1 MGCPKAPSLSS
12 CPCSGAGWQ
21 WLCGQLSLQTGWCC
35 PQTLQRVRGFRLT
48 YNPYK
53 GVSCE
58 LRQTQSP
65 LAGGV
70 ELGWALH
77 PLGAASQ
84 HCQSLG
90 GPRALSGTCWAKN
103 TCKSLVGLSQRMA
116 PQPCHAVSL
125 PFQQPQSQTHGNPS
139 YLRGEQRGMAAA
151 GGPFSRARLIPSP
164 TSLWVLSTGLC

>member
-1 MGCPKAPSLSS
+1 MALWAAVPAD
-12 CPCSGAGWQ
+12 
-21 WLCGQLSLQTGWCC
+21 WLVLPPDPAACQGISPHLQ
-35 PQTLQRVRGFRLT
+35 PLR
-48 YNPYK
+48 